1 MGHEIEYLNQ
11 ELLKKRTYS
20 QTELGLESHSCIV
33 SEQLYSF
40 YSAYRLRTLC
50 IQLTTIFQKQFCL
63 TINTCHLEYIPEAHV
78 HIDGVHGKGD
88 GVEIGIKDVVKAVS

>member
-40 YSAYRLRTLC
+40 YSA
-50 IQLTTIFQKQFCL
+50 
-63 TINTCHLEYIPEAHV
+63 
-78 HIDGVHGKGD
+78 
-88 GVEIGIKDVVKAVS
+88 